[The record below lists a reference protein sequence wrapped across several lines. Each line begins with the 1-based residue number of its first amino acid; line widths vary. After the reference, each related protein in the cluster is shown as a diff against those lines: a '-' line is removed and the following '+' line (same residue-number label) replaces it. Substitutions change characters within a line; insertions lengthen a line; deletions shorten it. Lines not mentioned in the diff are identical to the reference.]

1 MYDVVELYV
10 TESRES
16 GCERASSYA
25 SIGEVTVGSDTSING
40 RALSDKLEEIE
51 VKLAPMKMCIRDRA
65 TSGLAFPQTVGVKRE
80 YEDRCSHIGR
90 LFLEILW
97 TSQ

>member
-10 TESRES
+10 AESREA

-25 SIGEVTVGSDTSING
+25 SLGKVTVGSDIGVDS

-51 VKLAPMKMCIRDRA
+51 VKLAPMMEKR
-65 TSGLAFPQTVGVKRE
+65 TGKKRE
-80 YEDRCSHIGR
+80 EPEEEEEVEEERVGLVDGN
-90 LFLEILW
+90 EV
-97 TSQ
+97 